1 MALRPVSGLGVQRY
15 VPHLAGIPSIAWSF
29 ELALAQYP
37 VPGILFSSIQREP
50 GLQQNVIIANNA
62 TSSKVQIEDR
72 EGNEGPRL
80 VVSGGVEAGDVLMG
94 GASGAG
100 RLLLNTKASQ
110 EAACSRAPATIV
122 LGRKPESHDAGVS
135 RFGEIG
141 SHPEGADTAEGHAG
155 QVERSGMSGNAGTGS
170 HLEGA
175 DTAEGHA
182 GQVDC
187 SGSSGNARTG
197 SHLAAAPVTDAVGV
211 QVGGSGSSELTK
223 NGSHLVAA
231 GFSDKPRRSCDGGP
245 QRAVQ
250 NQASCCTG
258 RPRRTVLYRK
268 RPRSVREAHLSAG
281 AACGGGSKH
290 RCDGK
295 LGDRWLAT
303 GGLTTARMQT

>member
-29 ELALAQYP
+29 ELALTQYP

-62 TSSKVQIEDR
+62 TSAKVQIEDR

-122 LGRKPESHDAGVS
+122 PGRKPESRDAGVS

-175 DTAEGHA
+175 DTAESHA
-182 GQVDC
+182 GQVDG

-197 SHLAAAPVTDAVGV
+197 SHLAATPVTDAVGV

-268 RPRSVREAHLSAG
+268 RPCGVREARLSI
-281 AACGGGSKH
+281 GG
-290 RCDGK
+290 C
-295 LGDRWLAT
+295 
-303 GGLTTARMQT
+303 ARQWQQEQVRRSLSSPEKSLPMLNNK